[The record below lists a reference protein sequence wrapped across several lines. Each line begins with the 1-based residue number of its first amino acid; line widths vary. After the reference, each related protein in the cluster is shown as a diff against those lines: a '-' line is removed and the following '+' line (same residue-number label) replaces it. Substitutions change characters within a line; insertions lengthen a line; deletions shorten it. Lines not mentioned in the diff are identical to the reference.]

1 MINWVTQLSIKEKVK
16 LFNKLYDE
24 LAGYGRE
31 GDTELAHVNPFEAK
45 LLKAVGGSGTI
56 NPVTGLR
63 EYKGGGSSPPPPPA
77 QQTVRQETTIP
88 DELKPFV
95 TDILEESQA
104 QYRQRQEEGYVPY
117 EGAQIAQFTPEQQ
130 QAFQATRG
138 IFEQG
143 LAGTPLGQSTT
154 YLAPALGATTAS
166 TLPTTAATI
175 GQYMDPY
182 LENVLRVQEQ
192 EARRADEIS
201 RQGRA
206 AQAVQA
212 GAFGGSREAVM
223 EAEAQR
229 GLEDRLA
236 SLRASG
242 MSQAYQTA
250 QQMAEAQR
258 ARELAAGRQ
267 YAALGETAAQQ
278 QAREI
283 GGLAATGEALR
294 GQQQA
299 ALDIAK
305 TQFIEEQQF
314 PQTQLQQYSSII
326 RGFPLTPSQLETR
339 QTVTPQPSLTQQL
352 LGAGIGAA
360 GLAGAFGAF
369 KKEGGLVGL
378 AEGGRPMDAMPMA
391 AMPMKPRR
399 RAADLGSAIGDLAK
413 RMGTGRS
420 MSQIGGG
427 LTSVLSAPAMSQNMQ
442 QMMPQQASATP
453 MQMPSQRF
461 MNAGGKVGYYQQGT
475 GSETVANLSL
485 YPQDMLAKL
494 VAEGKITP
502 QQRQEEINRRFGR
515 VRDPRTRQRV
525 EDQSI
530 RDTGTTVLSQGER
543 PPVQPVTLSGIGGG
557 EFAGMKASPSPYGD
571 VPSIGEL
578 RERAMQNAETIDQR
592 VVAQNLIARS
602 GFPGTGA
609 DIGLSNGEIVAA
621 VPAGT
626 SAPAPTQPSTSGR
639 LGDYSIEIPKLLQ
652 KIEEERKNITNN
664 MAALSELNKNNQIKR
679 DEFLRASQDLGQQ
692 QIDINQQRKELIST
706 RMNQSPEHQAF
717 KERLAKLTDEKTR
730 QDELKS
736 DFDKQAFL
744 DLARFGFGVA
754 SNVDWASEAGKAI
767 ENFAETKKEERAA
780 KRDLSKEVTNA
791 MALELDLS
799 DKERNRLEGLQDQLL
814 NTDEKSLAIA
824 TANIDTI
831 RQLDKEAANDFITEL
846 ATKNNM
852 SKETIDQ
859 TIDLIDKLGDIYEGI
874 ETAQAKGAD
883 YDPVPDS
890 VLNDIV
896 NSSGIAALKGYE
908 PADFKNAFRDEAE
921 PYLKRVGAGKGQ
933 ATTIASRLAQ
943 DEEFMKR
950 VRNKMERYRAA
961 RSRGQIVQTNG
972 SGNPSVT
979 QITKDDIMTTLAGQ

>member
-63 EYKGGGSSPPPPPA
+63 EYKGGGRSAPPPPA
-77 QQTVRQETTIP
+77 TQTVRQEATIP
-88 DELKPFV
+88 EELKPFV

-117 EGAQIAQFTPEQQ
+117 EGAQIAQFTPEQE

-201 RQGRA
+201 RQSRA

-258 ARELAAGRQ
+258 QRELQAGRQ
-267 YAALGETAAQQ
+267 FAALGETAAQQ

-305 TQFIEEQQF
+305 TQFMEEQQF
-314 PQTQLQQYSSII
+314 PQSQLQQYSSII
-326 RGFPLTPSQLETR
+326 RGFPLTPSQLQTT

-399 RAADLGSAIGDLAK
+399 RAADLGAAIGDLAQ

-420 MSQIGGG
+420 LSQTGSG
-427 LTSVLSAPAMSQNMQ
+427 LTSILSAPAISENMQQTPQPSAMPMQQMQNMQ
-442 QMMPQQASATP
+442 QMPQASATP

-461 MNAGGKVGYYQQGT
+461 MNAGGRVGYYQQGT
-475 GSETVANLSL
+475 GGGV
-485 YPQDMLAKL
+485 
-494 VAEGKITP
+494 I
-502 QQRQEEINRRFGR
+502 
-515 VRDPRTRQRV
+515 
-525 EDQSI
+525 
-530 RDTGTTVLSQGER
+530 
-543 PPVQPVTLSGIGGG
+543 PPIGGG
-557 EFAGMKASPSPYGD
+557 VSTIDLLQSYKEAVARGNERQIKRLGDELKKRQGVKPDRVLQDDPTGVRSQIGTGDMDVAKPTPPKDARALAGSTQADAGRGAFFGD
-571 VPSIGEL
+571 VGG
-578 RERAMQNAETIDQR
+578 RT
-592 VVAQNLIARS
+592 
-602 GFPGTGA
+602 
-609 DIGLSNGEIVAA
+609 VAA

-626 SAPAPTQPSTSGR
+626 RATPAPAPAPVPSETPES
-639 LGDYSIEIPKLLQ
+639 
-652 KIEEERKNITNN
+652 
-664 MAALSELNKNNQIKR
+664 SEDIASRRFTAIR
-679 DEFLRASQDLGQQ
+679 DEIEQGQDLLRKRGEGIAEAFKQGT
-692 QIDINQQRKELIST
+692 IDRTAYKKERSIIDAQSLDLLKNEKSLIQS

-730 QDELKS
+730 MNELKS

-767 ENFAETKKEERAA
+767 ENFAETKKEERTA
-780 KRDLSKEVTNA
+780 KRDLAKEVTNA

-799 DKERNRLEGLQDQLL
+799 DKERGRLEGLQDKLL
-814 NTDEKSLAIA
+814 NADKNAVQIAADNLESLRGLNAEERQDRIASLSAQAGIDEKIINQNIDLLENLYDYQAALVEARAEGKDFVRVPTDVVEKIVKSEGISAKSSYDAADFENAFNAEISRELERYGAPASGRAVQIA
-824 TANIDTI
+824 T
-831 RQLDKEAANDFITEL
+831 EL
-846 ATKNNM
+846 
-852 SKETIDQ
+852 S
-859 TIDLIDKLGDIYEGI
+859 
-874 ETAQAKGAD
+874 
-883 YDPVPDS
+883 
-890 VLNDIV
+890 
-896 NSSGIAALKGYE
+896 
-908 PADFKNAFRDEAE
+908 
-921 PYLKRVGAGKGQ
+921 
-933 ATTIASRLAQ
+933 Q
-943 DEEFMKR
+943 DENFMNR
-950 VRNKMERYRAA
+950 VRRRAEGFAAA
-961 RSRGQIVQTNG
+961 RTGGQR
-972 SGNPSVT
+972 VT
-979 QITKDDIMTTLAGQ
+979 QEGGGVGTVAPVADASTKEILNSIREPQQ

>member
-31 GDTELAHVNPFEAK
+31 GDTELAHINPFEAE

-63 EYKGGGSSPPPPPA
+63 EYKGGSKAPPPPPA
-77 QQTVRQETTIP
+77 TQTVRQEATIP

-104 QYRQRQEEGYVPY
+104 QFRQRQEEGYVPY
-117 EGAQIAQFTPEQQ
+117 EGAQIAQFTPEQE

-166 TLPTTAATI
+166 TLPTTADTI

-236 SLRASG
+236 SLRATG

-258 ARELAAGRQ
+258 ARELQAGRQ
-267 YAALGETAAQQ
+267 FAALGETAAQQ

-294 GQQQA
+294 GQRQA
-299 ALDIAK
+299 GLDIAK
-305 TQFIEEQQF
+305 TQFMEEQQF
-314 PQTQLQQYSSII
+314 PQSQLQQYSSII
-326 RGFPLTPSQLETR
+326 RGFPLTPNQL
-339 QTVTPQPSLTQQL
+339 QTTQKVTPQPSLTQQL

-399 RAADLGSAIGDLAK
+399 RAADLGAAIGDLAQ

-420 MSQIGGG
+420 LSQTGSG
-427 LTSVLSAPAMSQNMQ
+427 LTSILSAPAISENMQQMPQPSAMPMQQMQNMQ
-442 QMMPQQASATP
+442 QMPQASASP

-461 MNAGGKVGYYQQGT
+461 MNAGGKVGYYQQG
-475 GSETVANLSL
+475 
-485 YPQDMLAKL
+485 DMIPFSQKL
-494 VAEGKITP
+494 VAPSPLTAIPGIATPPSGGVFPEGGKVSLDELIKARTEAEQAEFQSAEQKRRAAEMVYEGVP
-502 QQRQEEINRRFGR
+502 ETERLRNKLIDQEKAIKGLKDTAKEESEKDKDLIASEKWATLINIGAAIAS
-515 VRDPRTRQRV
+515 P
-525 EDQSI
+525 EG
-530 RDTGTTVLSQGER
+530 GTQGILPDLTKAVSSQ
-543 PPVQPVTLSGIGGG
+543 VG
-557 EFAGMKASPSPYGD
+557 EFKDIAR
-571 VPSIGEL
+571 
-578 RERAMQNAETIDQR
+578 RERQ
-592 VVAQNLIARS
+592 VA
-602 GFPGTGA
+602 
-609 DIGLSNGEIVAA
+609 
-621 VPAGT
+621 
-626 SAPAPTQPSTSGR
+626 
-639 LGDYSIEIPKLLQ
+639 
-652 KIEEERKNITNN
+652 
-664 MAALSELNKNNQIKR
+664 R
-679 DEFLRASQDLGQQ
+679 DL
-692 QIDINQQRKELIST
+692 RKELLDIDD
-706 RMNQSPEHQAF
+706 
-717 KERLAKLTDEKTR
+717 KELNILAKQQGISKDQLNARTQALITDAEIKG
-730 QDELKS
+730 
-736 DFDKQAFL
+736 
-744 DLARFGFGVA
+744 DLAKSREDSLDKVNALKIQIATLQG
-754 SNVDWASEAGKAI
+754 EAAD
-767 ENFAETKKEERAA
+767 RAA
-780 KRDLSKEVTNA
+780 EKLKAAAKTAEENA
-791 MALELDLS
+791 
-799 DKERNRLEGLQDQLL
+799 
-814 NTDEKSLAIA
+814 I
-824 TANIDTI
+824 
-831 RQLDKEAANDFITEL
+831 
-846 ATKNNM
+846 
-852 SKETIDQ
+852 
-859 TIDLIDKLGDIYEGI
+859 
-874 ETAQAKGAD
+874 KGAD
-883 YDPVPDS
+883 YDRIKKAAGQAAYPGPFTVDAAGNPKYLGDQ
-890 VLNDIV
+890 NDLGNPAYKMKEDEMKLAVVEAYDYAKKNKINGEEIDPFV
-896 NSSGIAALKGYE
+896 FSQRIIEELRQIPIEEIQPGQAPTRGRYSLQEALK
-908 PADFKNAFRDEAE
+908 R
-921 PYLKRVGAGKGQ
+921 LKAVDDDP
-933 ATTIASRLAQ
+933 LN
-943 DEEFMKR
+943 
-950 VRNKMERYRAA
+950 VR
-961 RSRGQIVQTNG
+961 
-972 SGNPSVT
+972 
-979 QITKDDIMTTLAGQ
+979 

>member
-31 GDTELAHVNPFEAK
+31 GDTELAHINPFEAK

-63 EYKGGGSSPPPPPA
+63 EYKGGGGSAPPPPA
-77 QQTVRQETTIP
+77 TQTVRQEATIP
-88 DELKPFV
+88 EELKPFV

-201 RQGRA
+201 RQNRA

-242 MSQAYQTA
+242 MSQAFQTA

-258 ARELAAGRQ
+258 ARELQAGRQ
-267 YAALGETAAQQ
+267 FAALGETAAQQ

-283 GGLAATGEALR
+283 GGLAATGEAIR
-294 GQQQA
+294 GQRQA
-299 ALDIAK
+299 GLDIAK
-305 TQFIEEQQF
+305 TQFMEEQQF
-314 PQTQLQQYSSII
+314 PQSQLQQYSSII
-326 RGFPLTPSQLETR
+326 RGFPLTPSQLRTS

-352 LGAGIGAA
+352 LGAGVGAA

-391 AMPMKPRR
+391 AMPMNPRS

-475 GSETVANLSL
+475 QQGTLSSTLGMANPMVGPLSGFDYRSVAQVDEAVRQGRLNQLEAMKEKQKLLEEAAEVTPEQAKYLERLKGIDFSKRQKDVEKDFASVSESLDRDKYLAMAKAGLGILSQDGSKGTLGGIASGIISSGALDDIAATAKEERRLAKEKTKELRQISSDELDNLAKVAGITSKQAKEVKAAQINKFSDIIANADRTIADVTGAQERGQAAAKQLADEKEALSDFQAKLATSNASKAEKQTALASRVESLYKTKIGAVQGVKLVKDEDTGAETVIV
-485 YPQDMLAKL
+485 D
-494 VAEGKITP
+494 
-502 QQRQEEINRRFGR
+502 
-515 VRDPRTRQRV
+515 D
-525 EDQSI
+525 SI
-530 RDTGTTVLSQGER
+530 
-543 PPVQPVTLSGIGGG
+543 
-557 EFAGMKASPSPYGD
+557 YGD
-571 VPSIGEL
+571 PE
-578 RERAMQNAETIDQR
+578 ERAK
-592 VVAQNLIARS
+592 IANQIQQIL
-602 GFPGTGA
+602 
-609 DIGLSNGEIVAA
+609 DIGMRIGVREGDLVRATEYMTRAIDKVGKDAEFSEIYQSSLPA
-621 VPAGT
+621 VPVEQPAGT
-626 SAPAPTQPSTSGR
+626 
-639 LGDYSIEIPKLLQ
+639 
-652 KIEEERKNITNN
+652 
-664 MAALSELNKNNQIKR
+664 
-679 DEFLRASQDLGQQ
+679 
-692 QIDINQQRKELIST
+692 
-706 RMNQSPEHQAF
+706 
-717 KERLAKLTDEKTR
+717 
-730 QDELKS
+730 
-736 DFDKQAFL
+736 
-744 DLARFGFGVA
+744 
-754 SNVDWASEAGKAI
+754 
-767 ENFAETKKEERAA
+767 
-780 KRDLSKEVTNA
+780 
-791 MALELDLS
+791 
-799 DKERNRLEGLQDQLL
+799 
-814 NTDEKSLAIA
+814 
-824 TANIDTI
+824 
-831 RQLDKEAANDFITEL
+831 
-846 ATKNNM
+846 ATKAPPP
-852 SKETIDQ
+852 
-859 TIDLIDKLGDIYEGI
+859 GFY
-874 ETAQAKGAD
+874 
-883 YDPVPDS
+883 
-890 VLNDIV
+890 
-896 NSSGIAALKGYE
+896 
-908 PADFKNAFRDEAE
+908 
-921 PYLKRVGAGKGQ
+921 
-933 ATTIASRLAQ
+933 
-943 DEEFMKR
+943 
-950 VRNKMERYRAA
+950 
-961 RSRGQIVQTNG
+961 
-972 SGNPSVT
+972 
-979 QITKDDIMTTLAGQ
+979 

>member
-1 MINWVTQLSIKEKVK
+1 MINWVTQLGIKEKVK

-31 GDTELAHVNPFEAK
+31 GDTELAHINPFEAK

-63 EYKGGGSSPPPPPA
+63 EYKGGGSSPPPAPTT
-77 QQTVRQETTIP
+77 QTVRQEATIP
-88 DELKPFV
+88 EELRPFV

-138 IFEQG
+138 IFDQG

-201 RQGRA
+201 RQNRA

-258 ARELAAGRQ
+258 ARELSAGRQ

-294 GQQQA
+294 GQTQA
-299 ALDIAK
+299 GLDIAK
-305 TQFIEEQQF
+305 TQFMEEQQF
-314 PQTQLQQYSSII
+314 PQSQLQQYSSII
-326 RGFPLTPSQLETR
+326 RGFPLTPSQLQTT

-352 LGAGIGAA
+352 LGAGVGAA

-378 AEGGRPMDAMPMA
+378 AEGGRPMDAML
-391 AMPMKPRR
+391 MKPRR
-399 RAADLGSAIGDLAK
+399 RAADLGAAIGSLAQ

-461 MNAGGKVGYYQQGT
+461 MNAGGKVGYYQQG
-475 GSETVANLSL
+475 SMVPFS
-485 YPQDMLAKL
+485 QKL
-494 VAEGKITP
+494 VPPSPLTAIPGIATPPSGGVFPEGGKVSLDELIKARTKAEQTAFESSEQKRGAAEMVYEGVPETDRLRNKLIE
-502 QQRQEEINRRFGR
+502 QENAIKGLKDTAKEESEKDKDLIASEKWATLINIGAAIAS
-515 VRDPRTRQRV
+515 P
-525 EDQSI
+525 EG
-530 RDTGTTVLSQGER
+530 GTQGILPDLTKAVSSQ
-543 PPVQPVTLSGIGGG
+543 VG
-557 EFAGMKASPSPYGD
+557 EFKDIAR
-571 VPSIGEL
+571 
-578 RERAMQNAETIDQR
+578 RERQ
-592 VVAQNLIARS
+592 VA
-602 GFPGTGA
+602 
-609 DIGLSNGEIVAA
+609 
-621 VPAGT
+621 
-626 SAPAPTQPSTSGR
+626 
-639 LGDYSIEIPKLLQ
+639 
-652 KIEEERKNITNN
+652 
-664 MAALSELNKNNQIKR
+664 R
-679 DEFLRASQDLGQQ
+679 DL
-692 QIDINQQRKELIST
+692 RKELLDIDD
-706 RMNQSPEHQAF
+706 
-717 KERLAKLTDEKTR
+717 KELNILAKQQGISKDQLNARTQALITDAEI
-730 QDELKS
+730 KS
-736 DFDKQAFL
+736 DLAKVREDSLDKVN
-744 DLARFGFGVA
+744 DLKIKIATLQGE
-754 SNVDWASEAGKAI
+754 EADR
-767 ENFAETKKEERAA
+767 EAEKLRAA
-780 KRDLSKEVTNA
+780 AKAAKDA
-791 MALELDLS
+791 
-799 DKERNRLEGLQDQLL
+799 
-814 NTDEKSLAIA
+814 A
-824 TANIDTI
+824 T
-831 RQLDKEAANDFITEL
+831 E
-846 ATKNNM
+846 
-852 SKETIDQ
+852 
-859 TIDLIDKLGDIYEGI
+859 
-874 ETAQAKGAD
+874 GAD
-883 YDPVPDS
+883 YDRIKDAAGEAAYPGPFTLNAAGTPEYLGDKNDLGNPAYQMKEEEMKLAVVEAYDYAKKNKINGKDIDPFVFS
-890 VLNDIV
+890 QRVIEELRQIPIEEIQTGQTPTRNRYTLQEALKRLNDPLNV
-896 NSSGIAALKGYE
+896 
-908 PADFKNAFRDEAE
+908 RD
-921 PYLKRVGAGKGQ
+921 
-933 ATTIASRLAQ
+933 
-943 DEEFMKR
+943 
-950 VRNKMERYRAA
+950 
-961 RSRGQIVQTNG
+961 
-972 SGNPSVT
+972 
-979 QITKDDIMTTLAGQ
+979 

>member
-1 MINWVTQLSIKEKVK
+1 MIDKTELLSSFSIKEKVE
-16 LFNKLYDE
+16 LFKQLYTE
-24 LAGYGRE
+24 LSGYGRG
-31 GDTELAHVNPFEAK
+31 GDTELAHINPYEAEV
-45 LLKAVGGSGTI
+45 LKAIGGSGTV
-56 NPVTGLR
+56 NSVTGLR
-63 EYKGGGSSPPPPPA
+63 EYKGGGSSAPPPPA
-77 QQTVRQETTIP
+77 TQTVRQEATIP

-95 TDILEESQA
+95 TDILNEAKA
-104 QYRQRQEEGYVPY
+104 QYQAEKTAGYTPY
-117 EGAQIAQFTPEQQ
+117 TGQQLAQFTPEQQ

-154 YLAPALGATTAS
+154 YLAPALGATTAA
-166 TLPTTAATI
+166 TLPTTAESI
-175 GQYMDPY
+175 RGYMDPY

-206 AQAVQA
+206 LQAVQA

-236 SLRASG
+236 SLRATG
-242 MSQAYQTA
+242 MSQAFQTA

-305 TQFIEEQQF
+305 TQFMEEQQF
-314 PQTQLQQYSSII
+314 PQSQLQQYSSII
-326 RGFPLTPSQLETR
+326 RGFPLTPSQLQTT

-378 AEGGRPMDAMPMA
+378 AGGGRPMDAEP
-391 AMPMKPRR
+391 KRS
-399 RAADLGSAIGDLAK
+399 RAELMGTAIGDLAG
-413 RMGTGRS
+413 RMGAGRGS
-420 MSQIGGG
+420 IMSGG
-427 LTSVLSAPAMSQNMQ
+427 LRAMAPRMLTQPSFGMDD
-442 QMMPQQASATP
+442 MPQEMQTATP

-461 MNAGGKVGYYQQGT
+461 MNEGGKVGYYQQGT
-475 GSETVANLSL
+475 VIPPIGQNVSDVDLLQSYKAAVASGNERQIKRLGDEL
-485 YPQDMLAKL
+485 ERRNGVRPARVLQDDPT
-494 VAEGKITP
+494 GKRS
-502 QQRQEEINRRFGR
+502 QL
-515 VRDPRTRQRV
+515 
-525 EDQSI
+525 
-530 RDTGTTVLSQGER
+530 GT
-543 PPVQPVTLSGIGGG
+543 
-557 EFAGMKASPSPYGD
+557 GD
-571 VPSIGEL
+571 VDAL
-578 RERAMQNAETIDQR
+578 RSDIRPEVRALAGSTQ
-592 VVAQNLIARS
+592 
-602 GFPGTGA
+602 A
-609 DIGLSNGEIVAA
+609 DVDRGSFFGGVDGRIVAA

-626 SAPAPTQPSTSGR
+626 PSTPAPAPVPSGTTEDSGDIATR
-639 LGDYSIEIPKLLQ
+639 
-652 KIEEERKNITNN
+652 R
-664 MAALSELNKNNQIKR
+664 
-679 DEFLRASQDLGQQ
+679 F
-692 QIDINQQRKELIST
+692 IDIRNEIQKGQDRLKQRGEGIAEAYKQGTIDRLAYKEGLDALTAQRLDLLKNEKSLIQS

-780 KRDLSKEVTNA
+780 KRDLAKEVTNA

-799 DKERNRLEGLQDQLL
+799 DKERNRLEGIQDKLL
-814 NTDEKSLAIA
+814 NADKDAVQIAADNLESLRGLNAEERQDRISALSAQAGIDEKIINQNIDLLENLYDYQAALAEAREKGKDFVRVPEDIVDQIVTSEGISAKSSYDAADFRNAFNAEISRELEEYGAPASGRAVQIA
-824 TANIDTI
+824 T
-831 RQLDKEAANDFITEL
+831 EL
-846 ATKNNM
+846 
-852 SKETIDQ
+852 S
-859 TIDLIDKLGDIYEGI
+859 
-874 ETAQAKGAD
+874 
-883 YDPVPDS
+883 
-890 VLNDIV
+890 
-896 NSSGIAALKGYE
+896 
-908 PADFKNAFRDEAE
+908 
-921 PYLKRVGAGKGQ
+921 
-933 ATTIASRLAQ
+933 Q
-943 DEEFMKR
+943 DENFMNR
-950 VRNKMERYRAA
+950 VRRRAKEFAAA
-961 RSRGQIVQTNG
+961 RTGGQQ
-972 SGNPSVT
+972 VT
-979 QITKDDIMTTLAGQ
+979 QEGGGVNAVTPVTGVSTQDLQNALLGQR

>member
-31 GDTELAHVNPFEAK
+31 GDTELAHINPFEAK

-63 EYKGGGSSPPPPPA
+63 EYKGGGSSPPPAPA
-77 QQTVRQETTIP
+77 TQTVRQEATIP
-88 DELKPFV
+88 EELKPFV

-166 TLPTTAATI
+166 TLPTTASDI
-175 GQYMDPY
+175 GRYMDPY

-242 MSQAYQTA
+242 MSQAFQTA

-294 GQQQA
+294 GQRQA
-299 ALDIAK
+299 GLDIAK
-305 TQFIEEQQF
+305 TQFMEEQQF
-314 PQTQLQQYSSII
+314 PQSQLQQYSSII
-326 RGFPLTPSQLETR
+326 RGFPLTPSQLQTT

-352 LGAGIGAA
+352 LGAGVGAA

-399 RAADLGSAIGDLAK
+399 RAADLGAAIGSLAQ

-461 MNAGGKVGYYQQGT
+461 MNAGGKVGYYQQGGMT
-475 GSETVANLSL
+475 PFSQEILQGTSLSAQNPLEIVPSLAVREEEMRRLREANEAQIAATRRQQEFAQRQMGRAKPTAEDTAFLDMLKKRQTALAGREGEIGEEAVEAKDLLDRQKYLTLLNVGAAIASPQDGTQGFIPDVTKALASQTDKFSALMDKEADIAKEKREKLDKLSDRQLDNMAKQRGISREALDREVEAEKLSL
-485 YPQDMLAKL
+485 SADVKLAEANAAKAKSEIAQAQGYREEARKGQELEADLLAKQI
-494 VAEGKITP
+494 AKIKALKP
-502 QQRQEEINRRFGR
+502 EE
-515 VRDPRTRQRV
+515 
-525 EDQSI
+525 
-530 RDTGTTVLSQGER
+530 
-543 PPVQPVTLSGIGGG
+543 
-557 EFAGMKASPSPYGD
+557 MKASDY
-571 VPSIGEL
+571 
-578 RERAMQNAETIDQR
+578 NALKSA
-592 VVAQNLIARS
+592 VAI
-602 GFPGTGA
+602 
-609 DIGLSNGEIVAA
+609 
-621 VPAGT
+621 
-626 SAPAPTQPSTSGR
+626 R
-639 LGDYSIEIPKLLQ
+639 LGAVVDDFGNITLPGNRPLEESQSIEAVGLLEQ
-652 KIEEERKNITNN
+652 
-664 MAALSELNKNNQIKR
+664 A
-679 DEFLRASQDLGQQ
+679 
-692 QIDINQQRKELIST
+692 T
-706 RMNQSPEHQAF
+706 RLYDKVIQAGESP
-717 KERLAKLTDEKTR
+717 
-730 QDELKS
+730 
-736 DFDKQAFL
+736 
-744 DLARFGFGVA
+744 
-754 SNVDWASEAGKAI
+754 GKA
-767 ENFAETKKEERAA
+767 FADAT
-780 KRDLSKEVTNA
+780 
-791 MALELDLS
+791 ALIKARQTDDPLNL
-799 DKERNRLEGLQDQLL
+799 RNR
-814 NTDEKSLAIA
+814 N
-824 TANIDTI
+824 
-831 RQLDKEAANDFITEL
+831 
-846 ATKNNM
+846 
-852 SKETIDQ
+852 
-859 TIDLIDKLGDIYEGI
+859 
-874 ETAQAKGAD
+874 
-883 YDPVPDS
+883 
-890 VLNDIV
+890 
-896 NSSGIAALKGYE
+896 
-908 PADFKNAFRDEAE
+908 
-921 PYLKRVGAGKGQ
+921 
-933 ATTIASRLAQ
+933 
-943 DEEFMKR
+943 
-950 VRNKMERYRAA
+950 
-961 RSRGQIVQTNG
+961 
-972 SGNPSVT
+972 
-979 QITKDDIMTTLAGQ
+979 

>member
-63 EYKGGGSSPPPPPA
+63 EYKGGGKAPPPPA
-77 QQTVRQETTIP
+77 TQTVRQEATIP
-88 DELKPFV
+88 EELKPFV

-166 TLPTTAATI
+166 TLPTTAANI
-175 GQYMDPY
+175 GRYMDPY

-242 MSQAYQTA
+242 MSQAFQTA

-267 YAALGETAAQQ
+267 FAALGETAAQQ

-283 GGLAATGEALR
+283 GGLAATGEAIR
-294 GQQQA
+294 GQRQA
-299 ALDIAK
+299 GLDIAK
-305 TQFIEEQQF
+305 TQFMEEQQF

-326 RGFPLTPSQLETR
+326 RGFPLTPSQLQTS

-399 RAADLGSAIGDLAK
+399 RAADLGSAIGDLAQ

-427 LTSVLSAPAMSQNMQ
+427 LTSVLSAPAMSENMQ

-475 GSETVANLSL
+475 GVSVIDLRKSL
-485 YPQDMLAKL
+485 EEAIAQDDTARAARIREQISKQVMDT
-494 VAEGKITP
+494 EGD
-502 QQRQEEINRRFGR
+502 N
-515 VRDPRTRQRV
+515 
-525 EDQSI
+525 
-530 RDTGTTVLSQGER
+530 
-543 PPVQPVTLSGIGGG
+543 PPP
-557 EFAGMKASPSPYGD
+557 MK
-571 VPSIGEL
+571 
-578 RERAMQNAETIDQR
+578 
-592 VVAQNLIARS
+592 
-602 GFPGTGA
+602 
-609 DIGLSNGEIVAA
+609 
-621 VPAGT
+621 PAGVPFVPVEGPPPPA
-626 SAPAPTQPSTSGR
+626 AP
-639 LGDYSIEIPKLLQ
+639 DPKAEPKSMLD
-652 KIEEERKNITNN
+652 
-664 MAALSELNKNNQIKR
+664 MY
-679 DEFLRASQDLGQQ
+679 
-692 QIDINQQRKELIST
+692 
-706 RMNQSPEHQAF
+706 
-717 KERLAKLTDEKTR
+717 KERLVSRPSVLQERAKDIAQFGRDREVLAERGKGILEREAQQVKDIETERMDLIRSQLETPEEQKLLMKRLDKMADEETR
-730 QDELKS
+730 MKKLGEE
-736 DFDKQAFL
+736 FDRDAWL
-744 DLARFGFGVA
+744 SLAQFGAGLV
-754 SNVDWASEAGKAI
+754 SNVNWGDEAQDAI
-767 ENFAETKKEERAA
+767 KSFAQTRKEERAA
-780 KRDLSKEVTNA
+780 KAELAKDITDA
-791 MALELDLS
+791 MTTKLDLS
-799 DKERNRLEGLQDQLL
+799 NAERKRALDFNRELLSSKDNIAKSAVKLEQSLLGLDEATQQSKRQDWADL
-814 NTDEKSLAIA
+814 NKLTDDEMKYYEAGAKLE
-824 TANIDTI
+824 IDLMEA
-831 RQLDKEAANDFITEL
+831 RAEGSALDLDKFPSVADDIAFIAQQTGTSRISTEFQQAAAALSEEARNYILTAAIENPSIV
-846 ATKNNM
+846 
-852 SKETIDQ
+852 Q
-859 TIDLIDKLGDIYEGI
+859 GGVQDKLYKDYIARRIREG
-874 ETAQAKGAD
+874 ALDNLK
-883 YDPVPDS
+883 PVFS
-890 VLNDIV
+890 
-896 NSSGIAALKGYE
+896 E
-908 PADFKNAFRDEAE
+908 
-921 PYLKRVGAGKGQ
+921 RVGPGTKGT
-933 ATTIASRLAQ
+933 AEDA
-943 DEEFMKR
+943 MKR
-950 VRNKMERYRAA
+950 A
-961 RSRGQIVQTNG
+961 RGQMGRGG
-972 SGNPSVT
+972 S
-979 QITKDDIMTTLAGQ
+979 K

>member
-1 MINWVTQLSIKEKVK
+1 MINWVTQISIKEKVK

-31 GDTELAHVNPFEAK
+31 GDTELAHINPFEAK

-63 EYKGGGSSPPPPPA
+63 EYKGGGSSPPPAPTS
-77 QQTVRQETTIP
+77 QTVRQETTIP
-88 DELKPFV
+88 EELRPFV

-258 ARELAAGRQ
+258 ARELSAGRQ

-283 GGLAATGEALR
+283 GGLAASGEALR
-294 GQQQA
+294 GQTQA
-299 ALDIAK
+299 GLDIAK
-305 TQFIEEQQF
+305 TQFMEEQQF

-352 LGAGIGAA
+352 LGAGVGAA

-378 AEGGRPMDAMPMA
+378 SEGGRPMDAMPMA

-399 RAADLGSAIGDLAK
+399 RAADLGAAIGDLAQ

-475 GSETVANLSL
+475 GSATVGGIDLTKLSSDQL
-485 YPQDMLAKL
+485 ISFEQAGRISNEQRM
-494 VAEGKITP
+494 AEQK
-502 QQRQEEINRRFGR
+502 RR
-515 VRDPRTRQRV
+515 V
-525 EDQSI
+525 
-530 RDTGTTVLSQGER
+530 
-543 PPVQPVTLSGIGGG
+543 
-557 EFAGMKASPSPYGD
+557 
-571 VPSIGEL
+571 
-578 RERAMQNAETIDQR
+578 
-592 VVAQNLIARS
+592 ARS
-602 GFPGTGA
+602 GDPRIAAALKEQERVLNLPKIDSQPGDLAASLYYDPKINTPSAEQGEAGLLVETPPAGRPILPVTGTGT
-609 DIGLSNGEIVAA
+609 DTVTDT
-621 VPAGT
+621 P
-626 SAPAPTQPSTSGR
+626 APAPAPAPAPSGATEDN
-639 LGDYSIEIPKLLQ
+639 GDIASRRFTAI
-652 KIEEERKNITNN
+652 
-664 MAALSELNKNNQIKR
+664 R
-679 DEFLRASQDLGQQ
+679 DEIKQGQDLLRQRGEGIAEAFRQKT
-692 QIDINQQRKELIST
+692 IDRSTYKKERGIIDAQSLDLLKNEKSLIQS
-706 RMNQSPEHQAF
+706 RMDQSPEHQAF

-730 QDELKS
+730 MNELKS
-736 DFDKQAFL
+736 DFGKQAFL

-767 ENFAETKKEERAA
+767 ENFAETKKEERTA
-780 KRDLSKEVTNA
+780 KRDLAKEVTNA

-799 DKERNRLEGLQDQLL
+799 DKERSRLEGLQDKLL
-814 NTDEKSLAIA
+814 NADKDALQIAADNLESLRGLNAEERQDRIASLSVQAGYDEKIINQNIDLLENFSDYEAAIA
-824 TANIDTI
+824 KA
-831 RQLDKEAANDFITEL
+831 RAEGKEFVRVPQDVVEQIVTSEGISAKSSYDAADFRNAFNAEISRELERYGAPASGRAVQIATEL
-846 ATKNNM
+846 
-852 SKETIDQ
+852 S
-859 TIDLIDKLGDIYEGI
+859 
-874 ETAQAKGAD
+874 
-883 YDPVPDS
+883 
-890 VLNDIV
+890 
-896 NSSGIAALKGYE
+896 
-908 PADFKNAFRDEAE
+908 
-921 PYLKRVGAGKGQ
+921 
-933 ATTIASRLAQ
+933 Q
-943 DEEFMKR
+943 DENFMNR
-950 VRNKMERYRAA
+950 VRRRAEGFAAA
-961 RSRGQIVQTNG
+961 RTGGQQ
-972 SGNPSVT
+972 VT
-979 QITKDDIMTTLAGQ
+979 QEGEGVSADAPVADASTQQILSSIRE

>member
-31 GDTELAHVNPFEAK
+31 GDIELAHINPFEAK
-45 LLKAVGGSGTI
+45 LLKAIGGSGTI

-63 EYKGGGSSPPPPPA
+63 EYKGGGSSPPPAPTS
-77 QQTVRQETTIP
+77 QTVRQETTIP

-104 QYRQRQEEGYVPY
+104 QYKQRQEEGYVPY
-117 EGAQIAQFTPEQQ
+117 DGAQLAQFTPEQQ

-201 RQGRA
+201 RQNRA

-258 ARELAAGRQ
+258 ARELSAGRQ

-294 GQQQA
+294 GQTQA
-299 ALDIAK
+299 GLDIAK
-305 TQFIEEQQF
+305 TQFMEEQQF

-352 LGAGIGAA
+352 LGAGVGAA

-399 RAADLGSAIGDLAK
+399 RAADLGSAIGDLAQ

-427 LTSVLSAPAMSQNMQ
+427 LTSVLSAPTMSQNMQ

-475 GSETVANLSL
+475 GIGVIPPIGQGASTTDLLQSYKAAVASGNQRQIERLGEELKRRQGVSPDRTLDDNPTGVRSQIGTGDMDVAN
-485 YPQDMLAKL
+485 PTPPEDARALAGSTQAD
-494 VAEGKITP
+494 V
-502 QQRQEEINRRFGR
+502 GR
-515 VRDPRTRQRV
+515 
-525 EDQSI
+525 
-530 RDTGTTVLSQGER
+530 GA
-543 PPVQPVTLSGIGGG
+543 
-557 EFAGMKASPSPYGD
+557 FFGD
-571 VPSIGEL
+571 VGG
-578 RERAMQNAETIDQR
+578 RT
-592 VVAQNLIARS
+592 
-602 GFPGTGA
+602 
-609 DIGLSNGEIVAA
+609 VAA

-626 SAPAPTQPSTSGR
+626 PATPAPTSCSC
-639 LGDYSIEIPKLLQ
+639 SC
-652 KIEEERKNITNN
+652 
-664 MAALSELNKNNQIKR
+664 S
-679 DEFLRASQDLGQQ
+679 
-692 QIDINQQRKELIST
+692 
-706 RMNQSPEHQAF
+706 
-717 KERLAKLTDEKTR
+717 
-730 QDELKS
+730 
-736 DFDKQAFL
+736 
-744 DLARFGFGVA
+744 
-754 SNVDWASEAGKAI
+754 
-767 ENFAETKKEERAA
+767 
-780 KRDLSKEVTNA
+780 
-791 MALELDLS
+791 
-799 DKERNRLEGLQDQLL
+799 
-814 NTDEKSLAIA
+814 
-824 TANIDTI
+824 
-831 RQLDKEAANDFITEL
+831 
-846 ATKNNM
+846 
-852 SKETIDQ
+852 
-859 TIDLIDKLGDIYEGI
+859 
-874 ETAQAKGAD
+874 
-883 YDPVPDS
+883 
-890 VLNDIV
+890 
-896 NSSGIAALKGYE
+896 
-908 PADFKNAFRDEAE
+908 FR
-921 PYLKRVGAGKGQ
+921 
-933 ATTIASRLAQ
+933 
-943 DEEFMKR
+943 
-950 VRNKMERYRAA
+950 
-961 RSRGQIVQTNG
+961 
-972 SGNPSVT
+972 GN
-979 QITKDDIMTTLAGQ
+979 

>member
-31 GDTELAHVNPFEAK
+31 GDTELAHVNPFESK

-63 EYKGGGSSPPPPPA
+63 EYFGGGSKAPPTPTT
-77 QQTVRQETTIP
+77 QTVRQEATIP
-88 DELKPFV
+88 DEIKPFV

-104 QYRQRQEEGYVPY
+104 QYQQSKEEGYVPY
-117 EGAQIAQFTPEQQ
+117 EGAQLAQFTPEQE
-130 QAFQATRG
+130 QAFQATRD
-138 IFEQG
+138 IYQQG

-192 EARRADEIS
+192 EARRADDIS

-250 QQMAEAQR
+250 QQMAEAQKQ
-258 ARELAAGRQ
+258 RELAAGRQ
-267 YAALGETAAQQ
+267 FAALGETAAQQ

-294 GQQQA
+294 GQTQA
-299 ALDIAK
+299 GLDIAK
-305 TQFIEEQQF
+305 TQFMEEQQF

-326 RGFPLTPSQLETR
+326 RGFPLTPSQLQTT

-352 LGAGIGAA
+352 LGAGVGAA

-378 AEGGRPMDAMPMA
+378 AEGGRPMDAMPM
-391 AMPMKPRR
+391 KPRR
-399 RAADLGSAIGDLAK
+399 RAADLGAAIGSLAQ

-442 QMMPQQASATP
+442 QMPQQASATP

-461 MNAGGKVGYYQQGT
+461 MNAGGKVGYYQEGTGGGVIPPIGQSPLDIDLLRSYKEAVRQGNERQIKRLGDELERRKGVKPDRVLQDDPTGVRSQIGTGDIDALRSNIRPEVKALAGSTQADVGT
-475 GSETVANLSL
+475 GS
-485 YPQDMLAKL
+485 
-494 VAEGKITP
+494 G
-502 QQRQEEINRRFGR
+502 F
-515 VRDPRTRQRV
+515 
-525 EDQSI
+525 
-530 RDTGTTVLSQGER
+530 
-543 PPVQPVTLSGIGGG
+543 
-557 EFAGMKASPSPYGD
+557 GD
-571 VPSIGEL
+571 VGG
-578 RERAMQNAETIDQR
+578 RT
-592 VVAQNLIARS
+592 
-602 GFPGTGA
+602 
-609 DIGLSNGEIVAA
+609 VAA

-626 SAPAPTQPSTSGR
+626 RVTPAPAPVPSETPESSEDIATR
-639 LGDYSIEIPKLLQ
+639 RFIDIQ
-652 KIEEERKNITNN
+652 NKIE
-664 MAALSELNKNNQIKR
+664 QG
-679 DEFLRASQDLGQQ
+679 QDLLKQRGEGIAEAFRQGT
-692 QIDINQQRKELIST
+692 IDRTAYKEGLDVLTAQRLDLLKNEKSLIQS

-744 DLARFGFGVA
+744 DLARFGFGIA

-780 KRDLSKEVTNA
+780 KRDLAKEVTNA

-799 DKERNRLEGLQDQLL
+799 DKERSRLEGIQDKLL
-814 NTDEKSLAIA
+814 NADKNAVQIAADNLESLRGLSAEERQDRIASLSAQAGIDEKIINQNIDLLENLYDYQASLA
-824 TANIDTI
+824 
-831 RQLDKEAANDFITEL
+831 EARAE
-846 ATKNNM
+846 
-852 SKETIDQ
+852 
-859 TIDLIDKLGDIYEGI
+859 
-874 ETAQAKGAD
+874 GAD

-890 VLNDIV
+890 VLDDV
-896 NSSGIAALKGYE
+896 ANSSGIAALSSYDA
-908 PADFKNAFRDEAE
+908 ADFKNAFRDEVE
-921 PYLKRVGAGKGQ
+921 TYLKRVGAGKGQ
-933 ATTIASRLAQ
+933 ATTIAARLGQ
-943 DEEFMKR
+943 NKEFMQR
-950 VRNKMERYRAA
+950 VRNKMESYKAGRTG
-961 RSRGQIVQTNG
+961 GQQGTSQEGEGVNAV
-972 SGNPSVT
+972 PSVAYVPVGSVSLENI
-979 QITKDDIMTTLAGQ
+979 QKALSGQ

>member
-31 GDTELAHVNPFEAK
+31 GDIELAHINPFEAK

-63 EYKGGGSSPPPPPA
+63 EYKGGGSSPPPPA
-77 QQTVRQETTIP
+77 TQTVRQETTIP

-104 QYRQRQEEGYVPY
+104 QYQQRQEEGYVPY

-258 ARELAAGRQ
+258 QRELAAGRQ

-294 GQQQA
+294 GQTQA
-299 ALDIAK
+299 GLDIAK
-305 TQFIEEQQF
+305 TQFMEEQQF

-352 LGAGIGAA
+352 LGAGVGAA

-378 AEGGRPMDAMPMA
+378 AEGGRPMDAMPM
-391 AMPMKPRR
+391 KPRR
-399 RAADLGSAIGDLAK
+399 RAADLGTAIGSLAQ

-442 QMMPQQASATP
+442 QMPQQASASP
-453 MQMPSQRF
+453 MQMAPQRF
-461 MNAGGKVGYYQQGT
+461 MNAGGKVGYYQQGGMT
-475 GSETVANLSL
+475 PFSQEILQGTSLSAQNPL
-485 YPQDMLAKL
+485 ESVPSLA
-494 VAEGKITP
+494 
-502 QQRQEEINRRFGR
+502 QRQEEMRRLQEANEAQIAA
-515 VRDPRTRQRV
+515 TRRQ
-525 EDQSI
+525 Q
-530 RDTGTTVLSQGER
+530 
-543 PPVQPVTLSGIGGG
+543 
-557 EFAGMKASPSPYGD
+557 EFAQRQMGRAKPTAEDTAFLDMLKKRQTALAGREGEIGEEAVEAKDLLDRQKYLTLLNVGASIASPQDGTQGFIPD
-571 VPSIGEL
+571 VTKALASQTDRFSSLMDKEANIAKEK
-578 RERAMQNAETIDQR
+578 REKLDK
-592 VVAQNLIARS
+592 
-602 GFPGTGA
+602 
-609 DIGLSNGEIVAA
+609 LSDR
-621 VPAGT
+621 
-626 SAPAPTQPSTSGR
+626 Q
-639 LGDYSIEIPKLLQ
+639 LD
-652 KIEEERKNITNN
+652 N
-664 MAALSELNKNNQIKR
+664 MAKQRGISREALDREVEAEKLSLSADVKLAEANTAKALSELKQAQGYRAEYREGQELEADLLTKQAARIKALKPTEMKSGDYNALKGSIAIR
-679 DEFLRASQDLGQQ
+679 LRAVVDDLGNITLPGNRPLEEAQ
-692 QIDINQQRKELIST
+692 
-706 RMNQSPEHQAF
+706 
-717 KERLAKLTDEKTR
+717 
-730 QDELKS
+730 
-736 DFDKQAFL
+736 
-744 DLARFGFGVA
+744 
-754 SNVDWASEAGKAI
+754 ASEAVGLLKEAVIEYNRILKDGGTTGDAYAAATALIEERPTSGTSGSGAQSPTVKVVDGKAYSLQPDGSY
-767 ENFAETKKEERAA
+767 KAA
-780 KRDLSKEVTNA
+780 DGTV
-791 MALELDLS
+791 
-799 DKERNRLEGLQDQLL
+799 LQ
-814 NTDEKSLAIA
+814 
-824 TANIDTI
+824 
-831 RQLDKEAANDFITEL
+831 
-846 ATKNNM
+846 
-852 SKETIDQ
+852 
-859 TIDLIDKLGDIYEGI
+859 
-874 ETAQAKGAD
+874 
-883 YDPVPDS
+883 
-890 VLNDIV
+890 
-896 NSSGIAALKGYE
+896 
-908 PADFKNAFRDEAE
+908 
-921 PYLKRVGAGKGQ
+921 
-933 ATTIASRLAQ
+933 
-943 DEEFMKR
+943 
-950 VRNKMERYRAA
+950 
-961 RSRGQIVQTNG
+961 
-972 SGNPSVT
+972 
-979 QITKDDIMTTLAGQ
+979 